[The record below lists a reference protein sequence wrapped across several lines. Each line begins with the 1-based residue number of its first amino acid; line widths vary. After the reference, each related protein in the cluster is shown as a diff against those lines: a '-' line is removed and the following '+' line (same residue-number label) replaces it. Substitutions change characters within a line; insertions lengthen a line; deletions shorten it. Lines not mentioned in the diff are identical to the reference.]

1 MSGPIK
7 HEFNARARGQQPPS
21 DASAGR
27 PASRLQIERLEKMM
41 GRPAPKLIYTPT
53 GTIIKYVH
61 SNRDLKI
68 AREIRMMQRALELRR
83 GSARRAFERAAGN
96 TRGPGHDRSG

>member
-21 DASAGR
+21 DASAHH
-27 PASRLQIERLEKMM
+27 PASRLQIKRLEKMM
-41 GRPAPKLIYTPT
+41 GRPTPKLIYTPT

-61 SNRDLKI
+61 SNRDLEI

-96 TRGPGHDRSG
+96 TRGPGHNRSS